1 MTTNPL
7 AKLSD
12 ATRMLAEVR
21 DAQDAKKM
29 MDLASAAEHYAK
41 KARLGEESIQYAH
54 EIKTDAEALLGE
66 FLSAADDTRG
76 GDHTSKD
83 WQSKSSREEPL
94 LADLGL
100 SKKESSEAQLLARLK
115 ASDPEKFEAVRTRQ
129 KSKSEVRREVRRAAV
144 LEKVQLPSGKFRVL
158 LCDPPWKYGDG
169 LTEDYGPTGYHYPS
183 MSISELC
190 DMPVIDLVEDD
201 AVLFLWVTSPLLFEC
216 EPIISAWGFQY
227 KTSFVWDKMKHNMGH
242 YNSVRH
248 EFLLICTR
256 GSCVPDVST
265 LIDSVQSIERTGHS
279 EKPEEFRKII
289 ETLYPHGRRLEL
301 FARKQTEGWEVYGN
315 AVAL

>member
-21 DAQDAKKM
+21 DAGDAKKM

-66 FLSAADDTRG
+66 FLAGADKAKG
-76 GDHTSKD
+76 GNPNLPTPTE
-83 WQSKSSREEPL
+83 REGVATLES
-94 LADLGL
+94 LGL
-100 SKKESSEAQLLARLK
+100 TYKESSEAQLLAKLK